1 MLFYLIITVLFFG
14 IMYAYFKIARHYNI
28 TDRPNERSSHSSVTI
43 RGGGIIFLIAALVI
57 AGLYYSQFAGIIF
70 SILIIGIIS
79 FLDDIYTLP
88 RSFRLTFHFIAVTI
102 LVIYF
107 NIFPAYPL
115 YAILLFYVLV
125 TGIINAYNFM
135 DGINGIT
142 GLYSLII
149 FASLQY
155 INIKQLAFIP
165 ADVIWVPMLAC
176 VVFLFFNFRKKAV
189 CFAGDVGSVTLALWV
204 VFILLSL
211 SLKTHNWNYV
221 LFLSVYGTDSV
232 LTILHRFLRSE
243 NIFKPHR
250 LHLYQLLANE
260 QKIPHLMVT
269 CIYCFIQVAINIL
282 IISTHLSFPVSFLL
296 ICIPLGLI
304 YIVVKPRM
312 MTAKKNSVLNKG
324 SI

>member
-14 IMYAYFKIARHYNI
+14 VMYAYFKIARHYNI
-28 TDRPNERSSHSSVTI
+28 TDRPNKRSSHSTVTI
-43 RGGGIIFLIAALVI
+43 RGGGIIFLFAALVI
-57 AGLYYSQFAGIIF
+57 SGLYYSQFAGFIF

-88 RSFRLTFHFIAVTI
+88 GSFRLTFHFIAVTL

-115 YAILLFYVLV
+115 YAIMLFYVLV

-155 INIKQLAFIP
+155 VNLKQLAFIP
-165 ADVIWVPMLAC
+165 ADIIWVPMLAC
-176 VVFLFFNFRKKAV
+176 VVFLYFNFRKKAV

-204 VFILLSL
+204 IFILLSL
-211 SLKTHNWNYV
+211 VLKTGNWNYI

-232 LTILHRFLRSE
+232 LTILHRFLRKE

-250 LHLYQLLANE
+250 LHFYQLLVNE
-260 QKIPHLMVT
+260 QRIPHLTVT
-269 CIYCFIQVAINIL
+269 LIYCTIQSVINTV
-282 IISTHLSFPVSFLL
+282 IISTHLSFLISFLL
-296 ICIPLGLI
+296 VCVPPGAV
-304 YIVVKPRM
+304 YIFLKPKIM
-312 MTAKKNSVLNKG
+312 VAKAAAVIN
-324 SI
+324 